1 MNWRWFARRLVSVAV
16 VLFVCSLVTYL
27 LLDALPGSTA
37 ASILGQGA
45 TKESIATVEADL
57 RLNDPLPLRYATWL
71 GRAAR
76 GDLGVSYQTGEVVA
90 VSLRDRLPTSLEL
103 VIFTQL
109 AAIAIALPAA
119 MASARREHSRIDRS
133 LSSVAFGA
141 VALPQFAFGIVLLIV
156 FAQKL
161 GWFPVA
167 DYKKFSDSPGGNL
180 RSLVLPV
187 ATLAVP
193 LAGIYYRVLRTDLV
207 QTLRSDH
214 ITFARALGFSPQ
226 RVLYSRALRSSS
238 LTLASVVG
246 LNTAFLLGGTVIV
259 ERMYSMPGLGG
270 FLFQAILTRD
280 VVKVQGATLL
290 VALIYV
296 LVNLGVDVVLTML
309 DPRIRLAGDG
319 E

>member
-1 MNWRWFARRLVSVAV
+1 VTWSWLWRRLISVGV
-16 VLFVCSLVTYL
+16 VLFLCSLLTYL

-45 TKESIATVEADL
+45 TPETIAIVEADL
-57 RLNDPLPLRYATWL
+57 KLNDPLPVRYGTWL
-71 GRAAR
+71 GRAVR

-90 VSLRDRLPTSLEL
+90 ASLRDRLPTSLEL
-103 VIFTQL
+103 VLLTQL
-109 AAIAIALPAA
+109 AAVAMALPAA
-119 MASARREHSRIDRS
+119 MAAARREHSKVDRS

-141 VALPQFAFGIVLLIV
+141 VAIPQFAFGIVLMLV

-167 DYKKFSDSPGGNL
+167 DYVKFGQSPLRNL
-180 RSLVLPV
+180 HSLVLPV
-187 ATLAVP
+187 LTLSIP
-193 LAGIYYRVLRTDLV
+193 LAGIYFRVLRTDLV

-214 ITFARALGFSPQ
+214 ITFARSLGFSPQ

-238 LTLASVVG
+238 LTLVSVIG
-246 LNTAFLLGGTVIV
+246 LNTAFLIGGTVIV
-259 ERMYSMPGLGG
+259 ERLFSMPGLGG
-270 FLFQAILTRD
+270 FLFQAIITRD

-296 LVNLGVDVVLTML
+296 LVNLLVDIALTVL
-309 DPRIRLAGDG
+309 DPRVRLEATR
-319 E
+319 